1 MASITTIQNVS
12 DWTLNRIQNY
22 KSEVDFENGISIEKA
37 ENFRSEYGG
46 ELVQAAAV
54 EIASKKNAASSE
66 KMSTTLMVTEGK
78 DFFRLTDINEEPTS
92 LAPGTVAITMKQA
105 DKLGLKVGDKIYWH
119 LYEKNTWYEAEIG
132 LINRHPNLTGIT
144 MLRADYEKTDENYA
158 PSVLYTDNDM
168 SGYTK
173 REGDGVLAVHDDAD
187 IRESFDVMMSMIDA
201 MLAVFMIFAAV
212 LPIVVLYNCGNLSFN
227 ERVQEFATLKV
238 MGLSTKRIRRLL
250 ALQNLWLSLIGIV
263 LGAPL
268 GTVVLQYMFDSNG
281 DSMDYPVGAGILV
294 YLASA
299 AFVLLISVL
308 VSFMFNRRIKHL
320 DMVEILKGIE

>member
-1 MASITTIQNVS
+1 
-12 DWTLNRIQNY
+12 
-22 KSEVDFENGISIEKA
+22 
-37 ENFRSEYGG
+37 
-46 ELVQAAAV
+46 
-54 EIASKKNAASSE
+54 
-66 KMSTTLMVTEGK
+66 
-78 DFFRLTDINEEPTS
+78 
-92 LAPGTVAITMKQA
+92 
-105 DKLGLKVGDKIYWH
+105 
-119 LYEKNTWYEAEIG
+119 
-132 LINRHPNLTGIT
+132 
-144 MLRADYEKTDENYA
+144 
-158 PSVLYTDNDM
+158 
-168 SGYTK
+168 
-173 REGDGVLAVHDDAD
+173 DDAD
-187 IRESFDVMMSMIDA
+187 IRESFDVMMSMIYA
-201 MLAVFMIFAAV
+201 MLVVFVIFAAV

-250 ALQNLWLSLIGIV
+250 ALQNLWLSLIGII

-281 DSMDYPVGAGILV
+281 DSMDYPVGAGLLV